1 METKSVIRAYRTRK
15 TISKIYDYLNL
26 GEQPDRE
33 DYVFAERGNYVQFAT
48 GIKSSNEKSFN
59 IIWLLINKLNE
70 LSENILRKIVK
81 NRKNAQ
87 SFVMFDYEDFSE
99 GRVKEKD

>member
-1 METKSVIRAYRTRK
+1 MKSGQ
-15 TISKIYDYLNL
+15 NC
-26 GEQPDRE
+26 PDRE
-33 DYVFAERGNYVQFAT
+33 DYVFAERDNYVQFAT

-87 SFVMFDYEDFSE
+87 SFVMFDYEDLQWE
-99 GRVKEKD
+99 EQKTLIKQNYN

>member
-1 METKSVIRAYRTRK
+1 MKSGQ
-15 TISKIYDYLNL
+15 NC
-26 GEQPDRE
+26 PDRE
-33 DYVFAERGNYVQFAT
+33 DHVFAERGNYVQFAT
-48 GIKSSNEKSFN
+48 GIKSSNERSFN

-99 GRVKEKD
+99 GRAKEGIN

>member
-1 METKSVIRAYRTRK
+1 MKSGQ
-15 TISKIYDYLNL
+15 NC
-26 GEQPDRE
+26 PDRE
-33 DYVFAERGNYVQFAT
+33 DYVFAERDNYVQFAT

-81 NRKNAQ
+81 NRKTLNPLLCLITKTFKREEQ
-87 SFVMFDYEDFSE
+87 NQLEII
-99 GRVKEKD
+99 VKY

>member
-1 METKSVIRAYRTRK
+1 MKSGQ
-15 TISKIYDYLNL
+15 NC
-26 GEQPDRE
+26 PDRE
-33 DYVFAERGNYVQFAT
+33 DYVFAERDNYVQFAT

-87 SFVMFDYEDFSE
+87 SFVMFDYEDLQWE
-99 GRVKEKD
+99 EQKNMIKKVINKIIIV